1 MEKKCLF
8 LIEGGVQ
15 IPALSNG
22 VYLLFPLGKR
32 AERWRWSK
40 MEEERKLTEEEFVL
54 QAIKKLRKEPFR
66 GIHSVY
72 SGFNEAFRK
81 YFGTN
86 PVEVTSGLAAEGKI
100 EVRPFKGGVMLFL
113 PGEAPK
119 RPSADEI
126 IQWVLGSGSSSLS
139 EEEFIIEGIKKL
151 RKEPYKGIHSVFSG
165 FNDAFRKHFNK
176 DPIEF
181 TSKMASTGKVEIIPL
196 RSGKGVMLYLPGEG
210 PRGRKTD
217 EALKKILG

>member
-1 MEKKCLF
+1 
-8 LIEGGVQ
+8 
-15 IPALSNG
+15 
-22 VYLLFPLGKR
+22 
-32 AERWRWSK
+32 

-54 QAIKKLRKEPFR
+54 QAIRKLRKEPYR

-86 PVEVTSGLAAEGKI
+86 PVEATSRLAAEGKI
-100 EVRPFKGGVMLFL
+100 ETRPFKGGVMLFL

-119 RPSADEI
+119 RPSAEEI
-126 IQWVLGSGSSSLS
+126 IQLVLGSGSQSLS
-139 EEEFIIEGIKKL
+139 EEEFVVEGIKKL
-151 RKEPYKGIHSVFSG
+151 RKDPYKGIHSVFSG
-165 FNDAFRKHFNK
+165 FNDAFRKHFNE

-181 TSKMASTGKVEIIPL
+181 TSKMASAGKVEIIPL

-217 EALKKILG
+217 EALKKILE

>member
-1 MEKKCLF
+1 
-8 LIEGGVQ
+8 
-15 IPALSNG
+15 
-22 VYLLFPLGKR
+22 
-32 AERWRWSK
+32 
-40 MEEERKLTEEEFVL
+40 MEEERKLNEEEFVL

-86 PVEVTSGLAAEGKI
+86 PVEATSRLATEGKI
-100 EVRPFKGGVMLFL
+100 ETRLFKGGVMLFL

-119 RPSADEI
+119 RPSAEEV
-126 IQWVLGSGSSSLS
+126 IQLVLGPGGQSLS
-139 EEEFIIEGIKKL
+139 EEEFIVEGIKKL
-151 RKEPYKGIHSVFSG
+151 RRETYKGIHSVFSG

-181 TSKMASTGKVEIIPL
+181 TSKMASAGKIEIIPL

-217 EALKKILG
+217 EALKKILE

>member
-1 MEKKCLF
+1 
-8 LIEGGVQ
+8 
-15 IPALSNG
+15 
-22 VYLLFPLGKR
+22 
-32 AERWRWSK
+32 

-54 QAIKKLRKEPFR
+54 QAIKRLRKEPFR

-86 PVEVTSGLAAEGKI
+86 PVEVTSRLAAEGKM
-100 EVRPFKGGVMLFL
+100 ETRPFKGGVMLFL

-119 RPSADEI
+119 RPSAEEI
-126 IQWVLGSGSSSLS
+126 IQLILGTGSPSLS
-139 EEEFIIEGIKKL
+139 EEEFVTEGIKKL
-151 RKEPYKGIHSVFSG
+151 RKEPYRGIHSVFSG

-181 TSKMASTGKVEIIPL
+181 TSKMVSEGKVEIIPL

-210 PRGRKTD
+210 PRGKKVD

>member
-1 MEKKCLF
+1 
-8 LIEGGVQ
+8 
-15 IPALSNG
+15 
-22 VYLLFPLGKR
+22 
-32 AERWRWSK
+32 

-100 EVRPFKGGVMLFL
+100 ETRPFKGGVMLFL

>member
-1 MEKKCLF
+1 MEGEKK
-8 LIEGGVQ
+8 V
-15 IPALSNG
+15 
-22 VYLLFPLGKR
+22 
-32 AERWRWSK
+32 
-40 MEEERKLTEEEFVL
+40 TEEEFVL

-86 PVEVTSGLAAEGKI
+86 PVEVTSRLAGEGKI
-100 EVRPFKGGVMLFL
+100 ESRPFKGGMMLFL

-126 IQWVLGSGSSSLS
+126 IQLISGPGTRSLS
-139 EEEFIIEGIKKL
+139 EEEFAIEGIKKL

-165 FNDAFRKHFNK
+165 FNDAYRKHFNK

-181 TSKMASTGKVEIIPL
+181 TSKMVSAGKIEIIPIK
-196 RSGKGVMLYLPGEG
+196 SGKGVMLYLPGEG
-210 PRGRKTD
+210 PKGRKTD
-217 EALKKILG
+217 ETLKRILE

>member
-1 MEKKCLF
+1 
-8 LIEGGVQ
+8 
-15 IPALSNG
+15 
-22 VYLLFPLGKR
+22 
-32 AERWRWSK
+32 
-40 MEEERKLTEEEFVL
+40 MEEERKLNEEEFVL

-86 PVEVTSGLAAEGKI
+86 PVEATSRLATEGKI
-100 EVRPFKGGVMLFL
+100 ETRPFKGGVMLFL

-119 RPSADEI
+119 RPSAEEV
-126 IQWVLGSGSSSLS
+126 IQLVLGPGGPSLS
-139 EEEFIIEGIKKL
+139 EEEFIVEGIKKL
-151 RKEPYKGIHSVFSG
+151 RREPYKGIHSVFSG

-181 TSKMASTGKVEIIPL
+181 TSKMVSAGKVEIIPL

-217 EALKKILG
+217 EALKKILE

>member
-1 MEKKCLF
+1 
-8 LIEGGVQ
+8 
-15 IPALSNG
+15 
-22 VYLLFPLGKR
+22 
-32 AERWRWSK
+32 
-40 MEEERKLTEEEFVL
+40 MEEEKKLTEEEFVL

-86 PVEVTSGLAAEGKI
+86 PVEVTSRLAGEGKM
-100 EVRPFKGGVMLFL
+100 ETRPFKGGAMLFL

-119 RPSADEI
+119 RPSTDEI
-126 IQWVLGSGSSSLS
+126 IQMILGSGSRSLS
-139 EEEFIIEGIKKL
+139 EEEFAVEGIMKL

-181 TSKMASTGKVEIIPL
+181 TTKMVSAGKIEIIPL

-217 EALKKILG
+217 ETLKKILG

>member
-1 MEKKCLF
+1 MT
-8 LIEGGVQ
+8 
-15 IPALSNG
+15 
-22 VYLLFPLGKR
+22 
-32 AERWRWSK
+32 
-40 MEEERKLTEEEFVL
+40 EEERKLTEEEFVV

-86 PVEVTSGLAAEGKI
+86 PVEATSRLSTEGKI
-100 EVRPFKGGVMLFL
+100 EIRPFKGGVMLFL

-119 RPSADEI
+119 RPSAEEI
-126 IQWVLGSGSSSLS
+126 IQLILEPGNRNLS

-151 RKEPYKGIHSVFSG
+151 RKEPYKGISSVFSG
-165 FNDAFRKHFNK
+165 FNEAFRKHFNK

-181 TSKMASTGKVEIIPL
+181 TSKMASEGKIEIIPM
-196 RSGKGVMLYLPGEG
+196 RGGKGVTLYLPGEG
-210 PRGRKTD
+210 PRGQKT
-217 EALKKILG
+217 EETLKKILG

>member
-1 MEKKCLF
+1 
-8 LIEGGVQ
+8 
-15 IPALSNG
+15 
-22 VYLLFPLGKR
+22 
-32 AERWRWSK
+32 
-40 MEEERKLTEEEFVL
+40 MEEERKLSEEEFVL
-54 QAIKKLRKEPFR
+54 QAIKRLRKEPFR

-86 PVEVTSGLAAEGKI
+86 PVEVTTRLAAQGKM
-100 EVRPFKGGVMLFL
+100 ETRPFKGGVMLFL

-119 RPSADEI
+119 RPSAEEI
-126 IQWVLGSGSSSLS
+126 IQLILGSGSPSLS
-139 EEEFIIEGIKKL
+139 EEEFITEGIKKL
-151 RKEPYKGIHSVFSG
+151 RKEPYRGIHSVFSG

-181 TSKMASTGKVEIIPL
+181 TSKMVSEGKVEIIPL
-196 RSGKGVMLYLPGEG
+196 RSGKGVMLYLSGEG
-210 PRGRKTD
+210 PRGKKTD

>member
-1 MEKKCLF
+1 
-8 LIEGGVQ
+8 
-15 IPALSNG
+15 
-22 VYLLFPLGKR
+22 
-32 AERWRWSK
+32 

-54 QAIKKLRKEPFR
+54 QAIKKLSKEPFR

-86 PVEVTSGLAAEGKI
+86 PVEATSRLAAEGKL
-100 EVRPFKGGVMLFL
+100 ETRPFKGGAMLFL

-119 RPSADEI
+119 RPSAEEI
-126 IQWVLGSGSSSLS
+126 IQLILDPGSRSLS

-151 RKEPYKGIHSVFSG
+151 RRDPYKGIHSVFSG

-181 TSKMASTGKVEIIPL
+181 TTKMASTGKIEIIPI

>member
-1 MEKKCLF
+1 
-8 LIEGGVQ
+8 
-15 IPALSNG
+15 
-22 VYLLFPLGKR
+22 
-32 AERWRWSK
+32 

-54 QAIKKLRKEPFR
+54 QAIKKLRKEPFL

-86 PVEVTSGLAAEGKI
+86 PVEATSRLAAEGKI
-100 EVRPFKGGVMLFL
+100 ETRLFKGGVMLFL

-119 RPSADEI
+119 RPSAEEI
-126 IQWVLGSGSSSLS
+126 IQLVLGSGGRSLS
-139 EEEFIIEGIKKL
+139 EEEFVIEGIKNL
-151 RKEPYKGIHSVFSG
+151 RREPYKGIHSVFSG

-176 DPIEF
+176 DPIEL
-181 TSKMASTGKVEIIPL
+181 TSKMASAGKVEIIPL
-196 RSGKGVMLYLPGEG
+196 KSGKGVMLYLPGEG

>member
-1 MEKKCLF
+1 M
-8 LIEGGVQ
+8 
-15 IPALSNG
+15 
-22 VYLLFPLGKR
+22 
-32 AERWRWSK
+32 

-54 QAIKKLRKEPFR
+54 QAIKKLRKEPYR

-86 PVEVTSGLAAEGKI
+86 PVETTNRLAKEGKI
-100 EVRPFKGGVMLFL
+100 ETRPFKGGVMLFL
-113 PGEAPK
+113 PGEAPI
-119 RPSADEI
+119 RPSTEE
-126 IQWVLGSGSSSLS
+126 VLQLILESGNRSLS
-139 EEEFIIEGIKKL
+139 EEEFLMEGVKKL
-151 RKEPYKGIHSVFSG
+151 RREPYKGIHSVFSG
-165 FNDAFRKHFNK
+165 FNEAFRKHFNK

-181 TSKMASTGKVEIIPL
+181 TSKMASEGKIEIIPIK
-196 RSGKGVMLYLPGEG
+196 SGKGVMLYLPGEG

>member
-1 MEKKCLF
+1 
-8 LIEGGVQ
+8 
-15 IPALSNG
+15 
-22 VYLLFPLGKR
+22 
-32 AERWRWSK
+32 

-54 QAIKKLRKEPFR
+54 QAIRKLRKEPYR

-81 YFGTN
+81 YFGIN
-86 PVEVTSGLAAEGKI
+86 PVEVTSRLAADGKI
-100 EVRPFKGGVMLFL
+100 ETRPFKGGVMLFL

-126 IQWVLGSGSSSLS
+126 IQLILGSGNPPLS
-139 EEEFIIEGIKKL
+139 EEEFVTEGIKKL
-151 RKEPYKGIHSVFSG
+151 RKEPYRGIHSVFSG

-181 TSKMASTGKVEIIPL
+181 TSKMVSEGELEIVPI

-210 PRGRKTD
+210 PRGKKTD
-217 EALKKILG
+217 EALKKILE

>member
-1 MEKKCLF
+1 L
-8 LIEGGVQ
+8 LGRQAQ
-15 IPALSNG
+15 IL
-22 VYLLFPLGKR
+22 PLGR
-32 AERWRWSK
+32 GLLEWRWP

-54 QAIKKLRKEPFR
+54 QAIKRLRKEPFR

-86 PVEVTSGLAAEGKI
+86 PVEVTTKLAAEGKI
-100 EVRPFKGGVMLFL
+100 ETRLFKGGVMLFL

-119 RPSADEI
+119 RPTAEEV
-126 IQWVLGSGSSSLS
+126 IQLILGSGSPSLS
-139 EEEFIIEGIKKL
+139 EEEFVTEGIKKL
-151 RKEPYKGIHSVFSG
+151 RKEPYRGIHSVFSG

-181 TSKMASTGKVEIIPL
+181 TSKMVSAGKVELIPL

-210 PRGRKTD
+210 PRGKKTD